1 MKAKI
6 LNLNGEEIG
15 SIELPM
21 QFKEAL
27 NPNLIKRAVLA
38 VRSTKYQPKGVSKDA
53 GKRASAKLSRRR
65 RQYRGAYGHGI
76 SRVPRKIFWRRGTQ
90 FGWEGAFAPGTVGG
104 RKAHPSKSD
113 KILKKN
119 INKKERRKAIRS
131 AISATM
137 NAELVKVNHK
147 LPKKYP
153 LIIDSKI
160 ESLNKTKQVV
170 DLLKK
175 LDLSEE
181 LKRLSVK
188 KIRAGKGKTRGRKY
202 KTKKGPLIVI
212 AKDCSLQKSARN
224 LPGINIVKVNLLN
237 AEILAPSTLP
247 GRLTIWSKDAID
259 ILAKQKL
266 FTNTPNIEE

>member
-38 VRSTKYQPKGVSKDA
+38 VRSTKYQPKGVSKEA

-65 RQYRGAYGHGI
+65 RQYRGSYGHGI
-76 SRVPRKIFWRRGTQ
+76 SRVPRK
-90 FGWEGAFAPGTVGG
+90 
-104 RKAHPSKSD
+104 
-113 KILKKN
+113 
-119 INKKERRKAIRS
+119 
-131 AISATM
+131 
-137 NAELVKVNHK
+137 
-147 LPKKYP
+147 YP

-160 ESLNKTKQVV
+160 ELLNKTKQVV